1 MHLVGKELIMNLLL
15 SIILS
20 FFTLF
25 ILNNCASSAF
35 NKLEFDERIKQ
46 ISKKYILDKSLEVSE
61 VEVDLKNQGPTFR
74 GMTTNV
80 DFYNKIKAY
89 SDSLSFGNDIILL
102 PDPSLR
108 DSTRGIINV
117 SVTPIRDRPSHTAQM
132 VDQAIMG
139 NWVKILI
146 ENDDWYLIQT
156 HYKYVGWITKS
167 AVYKCTNN
175 FLSDWNEKA
184 RYRIKKLNSIIY
196 SEPNMSSI
204 PISDG
209 VLNNRLYIIEDLVDW
224 SEVILPD
231 GRVGYIKK
239 QDIKLITHYDTDLA
253 DQIGIVISNALSM
266 KGVPYLWGGNSSKG
280 NDCSGFTQTAFM
292 SSGIQLPRDARQ
304 QAKVGKPIIDDQLK
318 EGDLLFF
325 GTGDRITH
333 VGISMGGDKF
343 IHQGSKLEGKVDI
356 HSLNPDSPLY
366 NSYRKET
373 FLFAKRI
380 IEESNNL

>member
-1 MHLVGKELIMNLLL
+1 MHLVGKKLIMNTLR

-25 ILNNCASSAF
+25 ILNNCASSTF
-35 NKLEFDERIKQ
+35 NKLEFDVRIKQ

-61 VEVDLKNQGPTFR
+61 VEVDLKNQGPTFT

-89 SDSLSFGNDIILL
+89 SDSLSFGNDVILL
-102 PDPSLR
+102 PDPSLG

-117 SVTPIRDRPSHTAQM
+117 SVAPIRDRSSHTAQM

-139 NWVKILI
+139 NWVKILV
-146 ENDDWYLIQT
+146 EKEDWYLCQT
-156 HYKYVGWITKS
+156 HYNYVGWITKS
-167 AVYKCTNN
+167 AIHKCTIN
-175 FLSDWNEKA
+175 FISDWTKNAKH
-184 RYRIKKLNSIIY
+184 RIKTLNSIIY
-196 SEPNMSSI
+196 SETNISSI

-209 VLNNRLYIIEDLVDW
+209 VLNNRLKITKDLVDW
-224 SEVILPD
+224 NEVILPD
-231 GRVGYIKK
+231 GRVGFIQKK
-239 QDIKLITHYDTDLA
+239 NIELVVEDKDLTN
-253 DQIGIVISNALSM
+253 QSSIVISNALSM

-280 NDCSGFTQTAFM
+280 NDCSGFTQTVFM
-292 SSGIQLPRDARQ
+292 ASGIQLPRDARQ
-304 QAKVGKPIIDDQLK
+304 QAQVGKLLIDDPIK

-325 GTGDRITH
+325 GTGDRVTH

-356 HSLNPDSPLY
+356 HSLNPKSPIY

-373 FLFAKRI
+373 FLYAKRV
-380 IEESNNL
+380 IETSNNP

>member
-1 MHLVGKELIMNLLL
+1 MHLAGKKLIMNLLR

-25 ILNNCASSAF
+25 ILNNCASSTF
-35 NKLEFDERIKQ
+35 NKLEYDERIKQ

-61 VEVDLKNQGPTFR
+61 VEVDLKNQGPTFT
-74 GMTTNV
+74 GMTTNI
-80 DFYNKIKAY
+80 DLYNKIKAY
-89 SDSLSFGNDIILL
+89 SDSLSFGNDVILL
-102 PDPSLR
+102 PDPLLG

-117 SVTPIRDRPSHTAQM
+117 SVAPIRDRSSHTAQM

-139 NWVKILI
+139 NWVKILV
-146 ENDDWYLIQT
+146 ENEDWYLIQT

-167 AVYKCTNN
+167 AVHKCTNN
-175 FLSDWNEKA
+175 FLYNWNEKA

-196 SEPNMSSI
+196 SKPHMSSI

-209 VLNNRLYIIEDLVDW
+209 VLNNRLNVTKDLVDW

-231 GRVGYIKK
+231 GRVGFIQK
-239 QDIKLITHYDTDLA
+239 QDIELMTQNKDLS
-253 DQIGIVISNALSM
+253 DQTSIVISIALSM

-292 SSGIQLPRDARQ
+292 ASGIQLPRDARQ

-325 GTGDRITH
+325 GIGDRITH

-356 HSLNPDSPLY
+356 HSLHPDSPLY
-366 NSYRKET
+366 NSYRKGT
-373 FLFAKRI
+373 FLFAKRV

>member
-1 MHLVGKELIMNLLL
+1 MHLVGKELIMNL
-15 SIILS
+15 SRPIILS
-20 FFTLF
+20 FLTLF
-25 ILNNCASSAF
+25 ILNNCASSTF
-35 NKLEFDERIKQ
+35 NKLKFDDKIKQ
-46 ISKKYILDKSLEVSE
+46 ISKKYILDKSLEVNE
-61 VEVDLKNQGPTFR
+61 VEVDLKNKVPTFT

-80 DFYNKIKAY
+80 DLYNKIKAY
-89 SDSLSFGNDIILL
+89 SDSLSFGNDVILL
-102 PDPSLR
+102 PDPSLG

-117 SVTPIRDRPSHTAQM
+117 SVAPIRDRSSHTAQM

-139 NWVKILI
+139 NWVKILV
-146 ENDDWYLIQT
+146 ENEDWYLIQT

-167 AVYKCTNN
+167 AVHKCTNN
-175 FLSDWNEKA
+175 FLYNWNEKA

-196 SEPNMSSI
+196 SKPHMSSI

-209 VLNNRLYIIEDLVDW
+209 VLNNRLNVTKDLVDW

-231 GRVGYIKK
+231 GRVGFIQK
-239 QDIKLITHYDTDLA
+239 QDIELMTQDKDLS
-253 DQIGIVISNALSM
+253 DQTSIVISIALSM

-292 SSGIQLPRDARQ
+292 ASGIQLPRDARQ

-356 HSLNPDSPLY
+356 HSLHPDSPLY
-366 NSYRKET
+366 NSYRKGT
-373 FLFAKRI
+373 FLFAKRV

>member
-1 MHLVGKELIMNLLL
+1 MHLVGKELIMNL
-15 SIILS
+15 SQPIILS
-20 FFTLF
+20 FLTLF
-25 ILNNCASSAF
+25 ILNNCASSTF
-35 NKLEFDERIKQ
+35 NKLEFDDRIKQ
-46 ISKKYILDKSLEVSE
+46 ISKKYILDNSLEVSE
-61 VEVDLKNQGPTFR
+61 IEVDLKNQGPTFT

-80 DFYNKIKAY
+80 DLYNNIKAY
-89 SDSLSFGNDIILL
+89 SDSLSFGNDVILL
-102 PDPSLR
+102 PDPSLG

-117 SVTPIRDRPSHTAQM
+117 SVTPIRDRSSHTAQM

-167 AVYKCTNN
+167 AVHKCTNN

-196 SEPNMSSI
+196 SEANMSSI

-209 VLNNRLYIIEDLVDW
+209 VLNNRLYITKDLVDW

-231 GRVGYIKK
+231 GRVGYIEK
-239 QDIKLITHYDTDLA
+239 QDIELMAQDKDLT
-253 DQIGIVISNALSM
+253 DQISIVISNALSM

-373 FLFAKRI
+373 FLFAKRV

>member
-1 MHLVGKELIMNLLL
+1 MHLVGKELIMNL
-15 SIILS
+15 SQPIILS
-20 FFTLF
+20 FLTLF
-25 ILNNCASSAF
+25 ILNNCASSTF
-35 NKLEFDERIKQ
+35 NKLEFDDRIKQ
-46 ISKKYILDKSLEVSE
+46 ISKKYILDNSLEVSE
-61 VEVDLKNQGPTFR
+61 VEVDLKNQGPTFT

-80 DFYNKIKAY
+80 DIYNKIRAY
-89 SDSLSFGNDIILL
+89 SDSLSFGNDVILL
-102 PDPSLR
+102 PDPSLG

-117 SVTPIRDRPSHTAQM
+117 SVTPIRDRSSHTAQM

-167 AVYKCTNN
+167 AVHKCTNN

-196 SEPNMSSI
+196 SEANMSSI

-209 VLNNRLYIIEDLVDW
+209 VLNNRLYITKDLVDW

-231 GRVGYIKK
+231 GRVGYIEK
-239 QDIKLITHYDTDLA
+239 QDIELMTQDKDLT
-253 DQIGIVISNALSM
+253 DQISIVISNALSM

-373 FLFAKRI
+373 FLFAKRV

>member
-1 MHLVGKELIMNLLL
+1 MHLVGKELIMNL
-15 SIILS
+15 SQPIILS
-20 FFTLF
+20 FLTLF
-25 ILNNCASSAF
+25 ILNNCASSTF
-35 NKLEFDERIKQ
+35 NKLEFDDRIKQ
-46 ISKKYILDKSLEVSE
+46 ISKKYILDNSLEVSE
-61 VEVDLKNQGPTFR
+61 IEVDLKNQGPTFT

-80 DFYNKIKAY
+80 DIYNKIRAY
-89 SDSLSFGNDIILL
+89 SDSLSFGNDVILL
-102 PDPSLR
+102 PDPSLG

-117 SVTPIRDRPSHTAQM
+117 SVTPIRDRSSHTAQM

-167 AVYKCTNN
+167 AVHKCTNN

-196 SEPNMSSI
+196 SEANMSSI

-209 VLNNRLYIIEDLVDW
+209 VLNNRLYITKDLVDW

-231 GRVGYIKK
+231 GRVGYIEK
-239 QDIKLITHYDTDLA
+239 QDIELMTQDKDLT
-253 DQIGIVISNALSM
+253 DQISIVISNALSM

-373 FLFAKRI
+373 FLFAKRV

>member
-1 MHLVGKELIMNLLL
+1 MHLVGKKLKMIALR

-20 FFTLF
+20 FFALF
-25 ILNNCASSAF
+25 ILNNCASSTF
-35 NKLEFDERIKQ
+35 NKLEFDDRIKQ
-46 ISKKYILDKSLEVSE
+46 ISKKYILDKSLEVNE
-61 VEVDLKNQGPTFR
+61 VEVDLTNQGRTFT

-80 DFYNKIKAY
+80 DFYNKVKAY
-89 SDSLSFGNDIILL
+89 SDSLSFGNDVILL
-102 PDPSLR
+102 PDPSLG
-108 DSTRGIINV
+108 DSICGIINV
-117 SVTPIRDRPSHTAQM
+117 SVAPIRDSSSHTAQM

-139 NWVKILI
+139 NWVKILV
-146 ENDDWYLIQT
+146 ENEDWYLIQT

-167 AVYKCTNN
+167 AVHKCTNN

-196 SEPNMSSI
+196 SDPKMSSI

-209 VLNNRLYIIEDLVDW
+209 VLNNRLNITKDLVDW
-224 SEVILPD
+224 SEVLLPD
-231 GRVGYIKK
+231 GRVGFIEN
-239 QDIKLITHYDTDLA
+239 QDIELMTQDKDLT
-253 DQIGIVISNALSM
+253 DQISIVISNALSM

-292 SSGIQLPRDARQ
+292 ASGIQLPRDARQ

-318 EGDLLFF
+318 KGDLLFF

-373 FLFAKRI
+373 FLFAKRV